1 MSVITD
7 FLPEVAIFTDLTQ
20 EQRNALKTRLSAQ
33 QLSAGQTLFA
43 QGDPGD
49 ALYIV
54 QSGSIEITVR
64 TGPEEEVSVTSL
76 HPGDF
81 LGEMSLFDHAPRS
94 ATCRARE
101 HATVLRLDETDFS
114 ALIAAEPT
122 AAIRIMYRMLAIT
135 AERLDSTSVFLS
147 EVVQWSEEA
156 RRRAFTDDL
165 TGLYNRRFLDQNLD
179 DQITR
184 ATQDGSPLTV
194 IMMDLDHFT
203 AINDKHGQA
212 VGDELIAAVT
222 PAITGA
228 FRNSDFLV
236 RYGGDEFTFIL
247 PGTAPAEALPMCAT
261 LREAVARVP
270 FLRERGDTTTAVTCS
285 QGIAGF
291 PEHGRTAAELRER
304 ADHALYIAKE
314 RGRTR
319 AEIAAPSSE

>member
-1 MSVITD
+1 MSTIAD
-7 FLPEVAIFTDLTQ
+7 FLPNIAIFSDLTQ
-20 EQRNALKTRLSAQ
+20 EQRTALKTRLSTRE
-33 QLSAGQTLFA
+33 LSAEEILFA

-54 QSGSIEITVR
+54 RSGSIEITVR
-64 TGPEEEVSVTSL
+64 TGPGEEVPVTTL
-76 HPGDF
+76 YPGDF

-101 HATVLRLDETDFS
+101 DATVLRLDAADFS

-135 AERLDSTSVFLS
+135 AERLDSTSVLLS
-147 EVVQWSEEA
+147 EVVQWGEEA

-184 ATQDGSPLTV
+184 AIQDGSPLTV

-203 AINDKHGQA
+203 AINDAHGHA

-222 PAITGA
+222 PAITTA
-228 FRNSDFLV
+228 FRSSDFLV

-247 PGTAPAEALPMCAT
+247 PQTAPTEAIPICAA
-261 LREAVARVP
+261 LREAVAQVT
-270 FLRERGDTTTAVTCS
+270 FLEERGDTTTAVTCS

-291 PEHGRTAAELRER
+291 PEHGNTAAELRER
-304 ADHALYIAKE
+304 ADHALYLAKE
-314 RGRTR
+314 RGRNR
-319 AEIAAPSSE
+319 AEIAVPISQ